1 MSPLRLAPR
10 HARPLFGRHG
20 WLALALPL
28 LLAMPSGPLAAP
40 PASAHDHPASS
51 RVTTGTSGT
60 SLSDNRLR
68 WPGWN
73 KITDTLLLRQY
84 NTRIVL
90 LGTIL
95 LGIGAGTVGTF
106 MLLRK
111 RSLVGDVV
119 SHASLPG
126 IAIVWNPTPF
136 PRSGDEANLSPPCLY
151 LKPPPPILVPFEPI
165 ELSERDPRIAAICD
179 VDTSNGESRS
189 VPSTRWPL
197 SYARTLGIFALLAT
211 ALFVSAALGIALSFS
226 ESTLWIAL
234 LLAVPSVIT
243 MVLLGIRGH
252 WFLVPRGVVIRST
265 FMRVSLRR
273 YAPSDSVLIVYPLP
287 PGWGATLFQGSRQSG
302 RFLSRREC
310 IALLRVWQCPRPTPA
325 IEIMDDLK

>member
-1 MSPLRLAPR
+1 MQDYLTTSSQPDRQASLGCHVVSVGFSTASDELIAECPSLPDEVVTEIPMVDVTADARARLAR
-10 HARPLFGRHG
+10 H
-20 WLALALPL
+20 
-28 LLAMPSGPLAAP
+28 
-40 PASAHDHPASS
+40 
-51 RVTTGTSGT
+51 V
-60 SLSDNRLR
+60 
-68 WPGWN
+68 
-73 KITDTLLLRQY
+73 
-84 NTRIVL
+84 
-90 LGTIL
+90 
-95 LGIGAGTVGTF
+95 
-106 MLLRK
+106 
-111 RSLVGDVV
+111 RSLVDR
-119 SHASLPG
+119 HALPG
-126 IAIVWNPTPF
+126 IAVVWNATPF